1 MKAAWYLR
9 ARQYLSTVQWWV
21 SITGY
26 EHEDASFS
34 NRAYLVY
41 LVLFFSVWGLAV
53 LALVTSAAAQVLLM
67 LAPLDP
73 AALGA
78 ELLIAALLAW
88 WLWQLFGAARRS
100 PLVFTPED
108 ATLVCLT
115 PISRPAVVFAWLP
128 GAWFKSGVI
137 FWGLAVM
144 LGFAQAE
151 IITGGQDFWGH
162 LSLYLAAGARFWLPV
177 CVTQFG
183 MLAAAW
189 ALGCL
194 RLQGG
199 GMRRAWVIYP
209 LVLTGLLAVG
219 LLFPQVQPYLGW
231 LALPVRL
238 PVLAGAGLD
247 AYLPGLLLALAW
259 AALGALALALAA
271 RRFNL
276 SRAAQETQ
284 TASALAAATLLGNRE
299 MVESIQLKQRLRSG
313 ARSTLP
319 AAPGAGALTWKAVLR
334 AQRRLSAGTVLD
346 WVFLFLLTLGAALAP
361 DWGSRAMALLF
372 WLVRLNERL
381 SAELRADLNLWAVF
395 QSLPLRA
402 RPRLLG
408 EMAPAALMALGVG
421 WLGLLAAGL
430 TGFSAAG
437 WGAAA
442 LLPFAVL
449 AAAYAAAFDV
459 LRQAKADHLL
469 AGSAPAPGFTAVL
482 LGSLALAALVSLL
495 AFFQGSPF
503 GPLPALL
510 AGILAVAAL
519 KSLAERGYGRLG
531 R

>member
-1 MKAAWYLR
+1 
-9 ARQYLSTVQWWV
+9 
-21 SITGY
+21 
-26 EHEDASFS
+26 
-34 NRAYLVY
+34 
-41 LVLFFSVWGLAV
+41 
-53 LALVTSAAAQVLLM
+53 
-67 LAPLDP
+67 
-73 AALGA
+73 
-78 ELLIAALLAW
+78 
-88 WLWQLFGAARRS
+88 
-100 PLVFTPED
+100 
-108 ATLVCLT
+108 
-115 PISRPAVVFAWLP
+115 
-128 GAWFKSGVI
+128 
-137 FWGLAVM
+137 M

-151 IITGGQDFWGH
+151 IITGGRDFWGH
-162 LSLYLAAGARFWLPV
+162 LGLYLAAGARLWLPV

-199 GMRRAWVIYP
+199 RERRAWVIYP
-209 LVLTGLLAVG
+209 LVLAALLALGLL
-219 LLFPQVQPYLGW
+219 LPQVQPYLGW

-238 PVLAGAGLD
+238 PVLAGAGLG
-247 AYLPGLLLALAW
+247 AYLPGMALALAW
-259 AALGALALALAA
+259 AALGALGLALAA

-284 TASALAAATLLGNRE
+284 AASALAAATLLGNRE
-299 MVESIQLKQRLRSG
+299 MVESIKLKQRLRSG

-319 AAPGAGALTWKAVLR
+319 VAPGAAALTWKGVLR
-334 AQRRLSAGTVLD
+334 GQRRLSAGSVFD
-346 WVFLFLLTLGAALAP
+346 WVVFFMLTLGAALAP

-381 SAELRADLNLWAVF
+381 SAELRADLNLWPVF

-408 EMAPAALMALGVG
+408 EMTPSALLALGVG
-421 WLGLLAAGL
+421 WLALLAAGL

-437 WGAAA
+437 WQAAA

-449 AAAYAAAFDV
+449 ASAYAAAFDV

-469 AGSAPAPGFTAVL
+469 AGGVPGPGFTAVL
-482 LGSLALAALVSLL
+482 LGGLALAALVGLL

-503 GPLPALL
+503 DPIPALM
-510 AGILAVAAL
+510 AGILVVAGL
-519 KSLAERGYGRLG
+519 RSLAERGYGRLG